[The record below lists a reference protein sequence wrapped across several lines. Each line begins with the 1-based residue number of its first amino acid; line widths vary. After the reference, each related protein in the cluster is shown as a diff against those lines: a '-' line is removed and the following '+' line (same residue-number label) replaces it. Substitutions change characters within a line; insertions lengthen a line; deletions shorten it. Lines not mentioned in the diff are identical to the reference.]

1 MLGWTLVRNGRCAE
15 GLRYARR
22 ALRLGT
28 RDALKLFHRGMAERC
43 LGRRAD
49 AHRSFAAALA
59 LNPHFSI
66 RWAPLARRYA
76 T

>member
-1 MLGWTLVRNGRCAE
+1 
-15 GLRYARR
+15 
-22 ALRLGT
+22 
-28 RDALKLFHRGMAERC
+28 MAERC

-49 AHRSFAAALA
+49 ARRTFAAALA

-76 T
+76 S